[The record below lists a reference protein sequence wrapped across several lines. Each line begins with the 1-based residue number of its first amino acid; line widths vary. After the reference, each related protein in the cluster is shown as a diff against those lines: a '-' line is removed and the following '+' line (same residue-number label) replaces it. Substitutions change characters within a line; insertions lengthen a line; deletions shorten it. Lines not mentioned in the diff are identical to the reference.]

1 MKLNEIIKLFLLFM
15 PSIIFA
21 KNKTKTVDLNTR
33 IIFDDK
39 MVKVFLDKTITG
51 KSWNCNRQICPAVI
65 ISGFIFKK
73 KIILF
78 NFVLKQLKML
88 MQTEFSVFE
97 RCKGSS
103 DWLR

>member
-1 MKLNEIIKLFLLFM
+1 M

-21 KNKTKTVDLNTR
+21 KNKTKIVDLNTK

-39 MVKVFLDKTITG
+39 MVNKVFLDKTITG
-51 KSWNCNRQICPAVI
+51 KWNCNRQICPAVI

-73 KIILF
+73 KNLILVY
-78 NFVLKQLKML
+78 FVLKQLKML

>member
-1 MKLNEIIKLFLLFM
+1 M

-21 KNKTKTVDLNTR
+21 KNKTKIVDLNTK

-39 MVKVFLDKTITG
+39 MVNKVFLDKPITC

-73 KIILF
+73 KNLILVY
-78 NFVLKQLKML
+78 FVLKQLKML

>member
-1 MKLNEIIKLFLLFM
+1 M

-21 KNKTKTVDLNTR
+21 KNKTKIVDLNTT

-39 MVKVFLDKTITG
+39 MVNKVFLDKTITG

-73 KIILF
+73 KSHSGLF
-78 NFVLKQLKML
+78 CFKAIENANANWV
-88 MQTEFSVFE
+88 
-97 RCKGSS
+97 
-103 DWLR
+103 

>member
-1 MKLNEIIKLFLLFM
+1 M

-21 KNKTKTVDLNTR
+21 KNKTKIVDLNTK

-39 MVKVFLDKTITG
+39 MVNKVFLDKTITG
-51 KSWNCNRQICPAVI
+51 KSWNCIRQICPAVI

-73 KIILF
+73 KNLILVY
-78 NFVLKQLKML
+78 FVLKQLKML

-103 DWLR
+103 DWQR

>member
-21 KNKTKTVDLNTR
+21 KNKTKIVDLNTK

-39 MVKVFLDKTITG
+39 MVNKVFLDKTITG
-51 KSWNCNRQICPAVI
+51 KWNCNRQICPAVI

-73 KIILF
+73 KISFWFILF
-78 NFVLKQLKML
+78 
-88 MQTEFSVFE
+88 
-97 RCKGSS
+97 
-103 DWLR
+103 

>member
-1 MKLNEIIKLFLLFM
+1 M

-51 KSWNCNRQICPAVI
+51 KSCNCNRQICPAVI

-73 KIILF
+73 KISFWFILF
-78 NFVLKQLKML
+78 
-88 MQTEFSVFE
+88 
-97 RCKGSS
+97 
-103 DWLR
+103 